1 MPYHVKR
8 QSGKRSEV
16 RTGKRGDMQTVN
28 GVEHAPSSAAAPL
41 PVTETSA
48 DTVQLPEDVKAKL
61 KEPLPREAVSPNP
74 QKPGLSVIKVIYV
87 VERLNEVFGLNGW
100 HVDNE
105 VVETGRMV
113 VVRATLSIPRY
124 AIAIEQFGGNDNP
137 DRGDAYKG
145 ACTDA
150 LSKCASYLGIGMDV
164 YKGLYD
170 PGAGHN
176 GASSATRMPAPTG
189 RSTDNG
195 SQSSGAP
202 PTGLTSRNM
211 AARFSSMRT
220 VLGAREYSE
229 ILGRHG
235 FREVTGIP
243 SLEKAREVYRLLLD
257 AFRIRFGETRKALA
271 GPEYAKILRELRLH
285 PKAKL
290 NPDQAVRVF
299 NQMEETLNA
308 RQ

>member
-1 MPYHVKR
+1 
-8 QSGKRSEV
+8 
-16 RTGKRGDMQTVN
+16 MQTVN

-176 GASSATRMPAPTG
+176 GASSATRTPAPTA

-257 AFRIRFGETRKALA
+257 AFRIRFGETRKALG

-299 NQMEETLNA
+299 NHMEETLNA

>member
-1 MPYHVKR
+1 MPYDVKR

-105 VVETGRMV
+105 VVETGRMI

-124 AIAIEQFGGNDNP
+124 SIAIEQFGGNDNP

-176 GASSATRMPAPTG
+176 GASSATRTPAPTA

-195 SQSSGAP
+195 SQSSCAP

-257 AFRIRFGETRKALA
+257 AFRIRFGETRKALG
-271 GPEYAKILRELRLH
+271 GPEYTKILRELRLH

-299 NQMEETLNA
+299 NHMEETLNA

>member
-1 MPYHVKR
+1 M
-8 QSGKRSEV
+8 QS
-16 RTGKRGDMQTVN
+16 VN
-28 GVEHAPSSAAAPL
+28 GVEHAHSSAVAPP
-41 PVTETSA
+41 PVTENSA
-48 DTVQLPEDVKAKL
+48 ETLQLPDGVKAKL

-113 VVRATLSIPRY
+113 VVRATLSVPRY

-164 YKGLYD
+164 YKGLYEN
-170 PGAGHN
+170 PGAGRQN
-176 GASSATRMPAPTG
+176 GASPPIRMPTPKETSAQ
-189 RSTDNG
+189 NG
-195 SQSSGAP
+195 ARSSGAP
-202 PTGLTSRNM
+202 PTGLTGRNM

-220 VLGAREYSE
+220 VLGAREYGD

-235 FREVTGIP
+235 YREVTGIP

-257 AFRIRFGETRKALA
+257 AFRGRFGETKKAL
-271 GPEYAKILRELRLH
+271 GGSEYTKILRELRLH
-285 PKAKL
+285 PKARL

-299 NQMEETLNA
+299 NRMEETLNV

>member
-1 MPYHVKR
+1 
-8 QSGKRSEV
+8 
-16 RTGKRGDMQTVN
+16 MQPVN
-28 GVEHAPSSAAAPL
+28 GVEQADSSA
-41 PVTETSA
+41 PVPPPSTENSIDTS
-48 DTVQLPEDVKAKL
+48 QLPQDVIAKL

-87 VERLNEVFGLNGW
+87 VERLNDVFGLNGW

-113 VVRATLSIPRY
+113 VVRATLSVPRY

-164 YKGLYD
+164 YKGLYEQGARD
-170 PGAGHN
+170 CGARGQNGARPGTATPTPRATSAQN
-176 GASSATRMPAPTG
+176 GASS
-189 RSTDNG
+189 NG
-195 SQSSGAP
+195 AS

-211 AARFSSMRT
+211 AARFGSLRT
-220 VLGAREYSE
+220 VLGAREYGE

-235 FREVTGIP
+235 YSDVTGIP
-243 SLEKAREVYRLLLD
+243 SLEKAREVYGVLLD
-257 AFRIRFGETRKALA
+257 AFRARFGEAKRALSS
-271 GPEYAKILRELRLH
+271 GEYTQILRDLRLN

-290 NPDQAVRVF
+290 NPDLAVRVF
-299 NQMEETLNA
+299 NRMEETLNV

>member
-1 MPYHVKR
+1 
-8 QSGKRSEV
+8 
-16 RTGKRGDMQTVN
+16 
-28 GVEHAPSSAAAPL
+28 
-41 PVTETSA
+41 
-48 DTVQLPEDVKAKL
+48 
-61 KEPLPREAVSPNP
+61 
-74 QKPGLSVIKVIYV
+74 
-87 VERLNEVFGLNGW
+87 
-100 HVDNE
+100 
-105 VVETGRMV
+105 
-113 VVRATLSIPRY
+113 VRATLSIPRY

-164 YKGLYD
+164 YKGLYEQ
-170 PGAGHN
+170 PGGGPRN
-176 GASSATRMPAPTG
+176 GASSAARTPAPTA
-189 RSTDNG
+189 RSTQNG
-195 SQSSGAP
+195 AQSSGTR

-229 ILGRHG
+229 ILGQHG

-243 SLEKAREVYRLLLD
+243 SLEKARDVYRVLLD
-257 AFRIRFGETRKALA
+257 AFRIRFGETKKAL
-271 GPEYAKILRELRLH
+271 GSSEYLKILRELRLH

-299 NQMEETLNA
+299 NQMEETLNV
-308 RQ
+308 RK

>member
-1 MPYHVKR
+1 
-8 QSGKRSEV
+8 
-16 RTGKRGDMQTVN
+16 MQTVN

-124 AIAIEQFGGNDNP
+124 AIAIEQFGGNDNS

-176 GASSATRMPAPTG
+176 GASSATRTPAPTA

-257 AFRIRFGETRKALA
+257 AFRIRFGETRKALG

-299 NQMEETLNA
+299 NHMEETLNA